1 MIVIVMSRTSLSIS
15 QYNSVSNIAYNSTA
29 ETFTI
34 TYGATS
40 QTVTFPIAQNT
51 LHIMTS

>member
-15 QYNSVSNIAYNSTA
+15 QYNNVSNIAYNISGG
-29 ETFTI
+29 TFTI

-51 LHIMTS
+51 VHIMTS

>member
-1 MIVIVMSRTSLSIS
+1 MTVIIMSKTSLNIS
-15 QYNSVSNIAYNSTA
+15 QYNNVSNIAYNSTA
-29 ETFTI
+29 GTFTI

-40 QTVTFPIAQNT
+40 QTVTFLIAQNT

>member
-15 QYNSVSNIAYNSTA
+15 QYNSVSNIAYNSSA
-29 ETFTI
+29 GTFTL
-34 TYGATS
+34 TYGS
-40 QTVTFPIAQNT
+40 GQTVTFSIAQNT